1 MCDEVILVAISA
13 EQQDRVKMV
22 MHEIVVAMRTI
33 FGKNLR
39 QVLLYG
45 SYARGEQDE
54 YSDMDIMVLV
64 NVTDNEVKQY
74 NDAIV
79 DVMSDI
85 SLKYGVLPTIIGK
98 NYGHFY
104 HWVPFLPFYQNVRT
118 EGIEYYAN

>member
-1 MCDEVILVAISA
+1 MAISA
-13 EQQDRVKMV
+13 DQQHRVEKV
-22 MHEIVVAMRTI
+22 MNEIVVAMRTI
-33 FGKNLR
+33 FGDNLR

-64 NVTDNEVKQY
+64 NVTDNEVKKY

-85 SLKYGVLPTIIGK
+85 SLKHGVLPTIIGK
-98 NYGHFY
+98 NYEHFY
-104 HWVPFLPFYQNVRT
+104 HWVPFLPFYHNVRA